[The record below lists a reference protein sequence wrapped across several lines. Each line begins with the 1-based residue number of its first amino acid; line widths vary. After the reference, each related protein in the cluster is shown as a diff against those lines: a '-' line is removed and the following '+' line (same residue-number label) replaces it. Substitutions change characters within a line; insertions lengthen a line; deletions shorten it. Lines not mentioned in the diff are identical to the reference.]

1 MRNVWLLQRQ
11 RNRGEI
17 TMSANIAIQSDV
29 TEISIEHDAY
39 SNLTISIEQHTHNDQ
54 IKVTINDLTINLDDG
69 IALEMLHSL
78 AQHFNYELIDK
89 EQS

>member
-1 MRNVWLLQRQ
+1 
-11 RNRGEI
+11 
-17 TMSANIAIQSDV
+17 MSANIAIQSDV

-69 IALEMLHSL
+69 MMCAEKTGGFNLVNYRHSSGVYHEQETEDLHRR
-78 AQHFNYELIDK
+78 I
-89 EQS
+89 

>member
-1 MRNVWLLQRQ
+1 
-11 RNRGEI
+11 
-17 TMSANIAIQSDV
+17 MSANITIQSEV
-29 TEISIEHDAY
+29 TEISIEHDVY
-39 SNLTISIEQHTHNDQ
+39 SDLTVSVERHKFNDQ

-89 EQS
+89 EQSQ